1 MAAKA
6 YGSLVPFSEQG
17 WARGLPSPYYTES
30 HAKLRS
36 DLRAWLNEQVE
47 IMENIHEWTE
57 EGQIPPE
64 VYQQAA
70 KLGIVACVRRG
81 SRDAHNSAS
90 TSRLIKTPSTR
101 SRLS

>member
-1 MAAKA
+1 MAAKP

-17 WARGLPSPYYTES
+17 WARGLPSPYYNES

-36 DLRAWLNEQVE
+36 ELRTWLYDEVE

-57 EGQIPPE
+57 EGQLPPE

-70 KLGIVACVRRG
+70 KLGIVACVRRS
-81 SRDAHNSAS
+81 SRDS
-90 TSRLIKTPSTR
+90 TLIAAAG
-101 SRLS
+101 